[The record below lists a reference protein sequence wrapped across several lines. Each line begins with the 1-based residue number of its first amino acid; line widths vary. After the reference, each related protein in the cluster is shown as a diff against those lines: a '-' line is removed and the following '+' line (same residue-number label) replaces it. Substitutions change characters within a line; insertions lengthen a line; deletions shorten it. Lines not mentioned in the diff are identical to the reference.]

1 MKILKLCIREPV
13 IAIVLSLL
21 LCVLGLGAFFRLDM
35 RYLPKL
41 TIPIVTISTSYD
53 GASAALMES
62 NVTTLLEGQ
71 LASINGIEYM
81 SSSSSTSSS
90 SITIQFKMGGDFNE
104 EVNQVRDKVSAAR
117 AEDAWPADAKPPA
130 INIGM
135 NDPPLMYLS
144 FTDKSKNDN
153 DIRDYLIN
161 NVAPQLR
168 QVTGVAAANAKGGS
182 TYAMRIWLNPEE
194 MTALGITVQDVE
206 TALSSQNI
214 DISGGSIRGPTRSYS
229 IVSNTRLKN
238 PQQFENIILK
248 QSSAGTVKLSDI
260 ANVSFMSSSF
270 DIAPMRVN
278 GQDAIMLQIVPL
290 QGVNPIQLDSKV
302 RKELQT
308 IQQHLPAGMKMQTLY
323 DSSNFL
329 KGSVNDTFKTIAEA
343 IILVII
349 VVFLFLGSLRAAI
362 IPIITIPVSLI
373 GVFALIYIFG
383 FSINVMS
390 LLAIVLAIGLVV
402 DDAIVMLEN
411 IHRHIEKGMTPVS
424 AAIQGSSEIASA
436 VIAMALTLVV
446 VYAPIGFVQGF
457 TAKLFQEFAFTLA
470 GAVVISGFVAL
481 TLSPMMCSRI
491 LQSGVKSKFAHAI
504 DSFFDAFSNSY
515 KKLLNMVL
523 THRNIII
530 VILLIVAVLGGV
542 LFHSLSSEFVPRED
556 QGFFTVNI
564 TAPTGSSLQY
574 TDKYTRQIE
583 QLLLKTSGVAF
594 TITMGS
600 ASSPTIIVQLK
611 SWQQRDQS
619 PQQIVNLLNP
629 QLAKIPGVDASA
641 TLPDVIVYGL
651 DNSDISLHIETTGSY
666 NDLIQPVYKIMAQLR
681 IYPGLENVKTNLK
694 FDSQQYSITIN
705 RDLAAE
711 LGVNIADIKE
721 TLATMMGGKHLTDVE
736 SGSTSYQ
743 VLLQMQK
750 QDIQSF
756 DAINKLYVRAA
767 GKDGNPGSM
776 IPLSS
781 LVKLTPI
788 IGQSSLSHFNR
799 MRSANITAE
808 LAPGYYESDAINYI
822 NNMVPEYLK
831 ANMTTSYSG
840 KAQQFM
846 DSSGTMGGILVLSFI
861 FIYLVL
867 AAQFRSFIDPFI
879 VILAVPL
886 SIVGGLFA
894 LKVTGGT
901 LSLYSNIGIV
911 TLVGLISKHGILIT
925 QFINDL
931 RHDGIEMSQAII
943 DGAATR
949 LRPILMTTAA
959 MVFGT
964 LPLALSTGPG
974 SVGRHE
980 IGWVIVGGLC
990 FGTFF
995 SLFVVPMAYSYL
1007 GRYKKSH
1014 KFVAPVDSSD

>member
-1 MKILKLCIREPV
+1 
-13 IAIVLSLL
+13 
-21 LCVLGLGAFFRLDM
+21 
-35 RYLPKL
+35 
-41 TIPIVTISTSYD
+41 
-53 GASAALMES
+53 
-62 NVTTLLEGQ
+62 
-71 LASINGIEYM
+71 
-81 SSSSSTSSS
+81 
-90 SITIQFKMGGDFNE
+90 
-104 EVNQVRDKVSAAR
+104 
-117 AEDAWPADAKPPA
+117 
-130 INIGM
+130 
-135 NDPPLMYLS
+135 
-144 FTDKSKNDN
+144 
-153 DIRDYLIN
+153 
-161 NVAPQLR
+161 
-168 QVTGVAAANAKGGS
+168 
-182 TYAMRIWLNPEE
+182 
-194 MTALGITVQDVE
+194 
-206 TALSSQNI
+206 
-214 DISGGSIRGPTRSYS
+214 
-229 IVSNTRLKN
+229 
-238 PQQFENIILK
+238 
-248 QSSAGTVKLSDI
+248 
-260 ANVSFMSSSF
+260 
-270 DIAPMRVN
+270 
-278 GQDAIMLQIVPL
+278 
-290 QGVNPIQLDSKV
+290 
-302 RKELQT
+302 
-308 IQQHLPAGMKMQTLY
+308 
-323 DSSNFL
+323 
-329 KGSVNDTFKTIAEA
+329 
-343 IILVII
+343 
-349 VVFLFLGSLRAAI
+349 
-362 IPIITIPVSLI
+362 
-373 GVFALIYIFG
+373 
-383 FSINVMS
+383 MS

-411 IHRHIEKGMTPVS
+411 IHRHIEQGMSPMS
-424 AAIQGSSEIASA
+424 AAIQGSSEITSA

-491 LQSGVKSKFAHAI
+491 LKLEIKSRFAQIIDRVFEVISSG
-504 DSFFDAFSNSY
+504 Y
-515 KKLLNMVL
+515 KNILTKVL
-523 THRNIII
+523 AHRNIVII
-530 VILLIVAVLGGV
+530 GLVVVAILGGI
-542 LFHSLSSEFVPRED
+542 LYHGLASEFLPRED
-556 QGFFTVNI
+556 LGFFTVNI

-574 TDKYTRQIE
+574 TDKYTQQIE
-583 QLLLKTSGVAF
+583 KILLKTPGVAY

-600 ASSPTIIVQLK
+600 ASSPSIIVQLK
-611 SWQQRDQS
+611 SWQQRSQT
-619 PQQIVNLLNP
+619 PQQMVNTLNP
-629 QLAKIPGVDASA
+629 VLNKIPGVDASA
-641 TLPDVIVYGL
+641 STPDVIVYGK
-651 DNSDISLHIETTGSY
+651 DNSDISLHIETTGAY
-666 NDLIQPVYKIMAQLR
+666 DDLIQPVYKLMTQLR
-681 IYPGLENVKTNLK
+681 KYPGLDNVKTNLK

-711 LGVNIADIKE
+711 LGVNIQDIQE
-721 TLATMMGGKHLTDVE
+721 TLATMMGGKHLTDVQ

-767 GKDGNPGSM
+767 GKNGNPGSM
-776 IPLSS
+776 VPLSS

-788 IGQSSLSHFNR
+788 VGQGSLAHFNR
-799 MRSANITAE
+799 MRSANITAD

-822 NNMVPEYLK
+822 NSILPNYLQ
-831 ANMTTSYSG
+831 AGMTTSYSG
-840 KAQQFM
+840 KSQQFM
-846 DSSGTMGGILVLSFI
+846 DSGGTMGGILMLSFI

-901 LSLYSNIGIV
+901 LNLYSNIGVV

-943 DGAATR
+943 EGAATR

-964 LPLALSTGPG
+964 LPLALSSGPG

-1007 GRYKKSH
+1007 GLYKKSR
-1014 KFVAPVDSSD
+1014 KFQSPKE